1 MSKVRIEVVRAALN
15 RSKASTDYKIYDTPY
30 KRQEF
35 RKQLIL
41 ADNTLTEDEKTEA
54 MGKIDMKYDKYNVLQ
69 NKGTKRICENC
80 NKECLATLYCEYC
93 IRNYLEAKFSN
104 WTSGNDDID
113 NLIQKCQMETLKP
126 SVIIEWIP
134 YNKLENIKY
143 LTKGGF
149 AEIYSA
155 IWIGGKY
162 KVWNSKEQK
171 LDRSGRDIKVI
182 LKRLENVENATR
194 HWFEEAKTHLA
205 ISNKYTEIVQCYGLT
220 QDPLN
225 KDYMLVMFKM
235 DVDLRKYLQQ
245 NHNQLTWKVRI
256 SIIYGIIQSL
266 NKIHNE
272 NIIHRDLH
280 SGNIL
285 YSNLN
290 QNWYVSDLGLC
301 GPVNKP
307 IKSIYG
313 NLPYIAP
320 EVISGEQTTK
330 ASDIYSFAMLMWE
343 ISSGQPPFFKHEHDY
358 NLVINIINGIR
369 PIVVSGTPLEYKNLM
384 VQCWDAD
391 PSKRP
396 DAHSLFKKFRE
407 INFSYQN
414 MSNESFQPLITNSIE
429 MKESDFTNTYS
440 KLFTSKVYQFEN
452 FPEPRNATEEEQ
464 EVFHSKPHD
473 FHIPD
478 NIDDFD
484 KSNNQG
490 SSSTSTIINNFEDN
504 NKNFL
509 TKFNELQINSE
520 NDTQNDYIK
529 EITMQQQIKKLHT
542 DINDEDDICNNPNFH
557 SDEQNEFEIP
567 DDI

>member
-245 NHNQLTWKVRI
+245 NHNQLTWKRFAFWKY
-256 SIIYGIIQSL
+256 IILKLKSKL
-266 NKIHNE
+266 
-272 NIIHRDLH
+272 
-280 SGNIL
+280 
-285 YSNLN
+285 
-290 QNWYVSDLGLC
+290 VS
-301 GPVNKP
+301 
-307 IKSIYG
+307 
-313 NLPYIAP
+313 P